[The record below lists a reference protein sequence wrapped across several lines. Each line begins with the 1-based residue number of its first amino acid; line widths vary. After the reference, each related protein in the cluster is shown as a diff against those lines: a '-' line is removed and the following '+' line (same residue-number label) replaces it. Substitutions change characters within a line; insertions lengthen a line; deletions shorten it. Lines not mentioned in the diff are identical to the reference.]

1 MKKIAL
7 LPGDGIGPE
16 VTREAVLLLE
26 EIAAVTGE
34 TFQFQEGAIGGGA
47 VDQFGTPLPEETISL
62 CKESD
67 AVLMGAVG
75 GPKWDHHPAHLRPET
90 GLLGIRKALGVYA
103 NVRPVYLFPALISA
117 SPLKDNRAAGLD
129 MVIVRELTGGLYFGK
144 PKERRTVNGRE
155 EAVDTL
161 LYTEEEVLRILRFAF
176 RLALT
181 RRKEVV
187 SIDKANVLESS
198 RLWRSLAERV
208 AEEYPDVRLT
218 HMLVDSAA
226 MQLVLRPNAFDVI
239 VTENMFG
246 DILSDLG
253 GALVGSLGMLPSAS
267 LSEEGPGL
275 YEPVHGSAPD
285 IAGQGIANPL
295 AMFLTVSLML
305 EHSFGMTQPA
315 RKITKAIEAVLDKG
329 YRTKD
334 LYQTNGSFVGTEEMG
349 RLVRETFRELMKGE
363 GMG

>member
-1 MKKIAL
+1 MKRIAL

-16 VTREAVLLLE
+16 VTREAVLFME
-26 EIAAVTGE
+26 EIADVVGE
-34 TFQFQEGAIGGGA
+34 TFQFEEGAIGGGA
-47 VDQFGTPLPEETISL
+47 VDRYGTPLPDETIAL
-62 CKESD
+62 CKKSD

-75 GPKWDHHPAHLRPET
+75 GPKWDRLAGHLRPET
-90 GLLGIRKALGVYA
+90 GLLGIRKELKVYA
-103 NVRPVYLFPALISA
+103 NVRPVTLFPALVNA
-117 SPLKDNRAAGLD
+117 SPLKDERVGGLD
-129 MVIVRELTGGLYFGK
+129 LVIVRELTGGIYFGQ
-144 PKERRTVNGRE
+144 PKERRVIEGRQM
-155 EAVDTL
+155 AVDTL
-161 LYTEEEVLRILRFAF
+161 SYTEDEILRILHFAF
-176 RLALT
+176 QLAAK

-198 RLWRSLAERV
+198 RLWREMAEKV

-226 MQLVLRPNAFDVI
+226 MQLVLKPTSFDVI

-253 GALVGSLGMLPSAS
+253 GALAGSLGMLPSAS
-267 LSEEGPGL
+267 LSKEGPGL

-295 AMFLTVSLML
+295 AMFLTVGMMM
-305 EHSFGMTQPA
+305 EHSFGLAQVSRA
-315 RKITKAIEAVLDKG
+315 ITEAIGQVLAEG

-334 LYQTNGSFVGTEEMG
+334 LSRPGEEWVGTEEMG
-349 RLVRETFRELMKGE
+349 RLVREKFRHLVKGE
-363 GMG
+363 AQG